1 VGGLAEQLG
10 SVVGL
15 GSDLELSDSFVDGA
29 FASPL
34 SVSGAADFVTYRSS
48 LGTMLSCSALLV
60 VIVLL
65 ELLGSLLAHHL
76 SSALVITFVR
86 FLLFSLS
93 SSSIA

>member
-15 GSDLELSDSFVDGA
+15 GSDLELADF
-29 FASPL
+29 SPL
-34 SVSGAADFVTYRSS
+34 SVGEAADFVTYRS
-48 LGTMLSCSALLV
+48 LQGTTFSCSALLV

-65 ELLGSLLAHHL
+65 ALLGSLFAHHL
-76 SSALVITFVR
+76 SRALVITFVR